1 MKKIFALATLAF
13 TTFGYSQEKEIPSF
27 KKNELTI
34 NAPFLVAGAFDITY
48 ERILNEESGLGIS
61 VMIAF
66 DDDIYTKYAIT
77 PFYRYYFGK
86 KPASGF
92 FVEGFGMLNQYD
104 DTGDSYY
111 YEYSDGYGNY
121 YTESYEGQKTTDF
134 ALGFGLGS
142 KWVTNKGFIFEI
154 NGGIGR
160 NLFNE
165 NSEYNDNQI
174 VGRGGILLGYRF

>member
-1 MKKIFALATLAF
+1 MKKILVILGLAIG
-13 TTFGYSQEKEIPSF
+13 TFGYSQEKEIPNF

-34 NAPFLVAGAFDITY
+34 NAPFLVAGAFDISY
-48 ERILNEESGLGIS
+48 ERLLNEESGVGIS
-61 VMIAF
+61 MMVSF
-66 DDDIYTKYAIT
+66 DEDIYTKFAIT

-104 DTGDSYY
+104 DTEDSYSYGY
-111 YEYSDGYGNY
+111 YDYYGNY
-121 YTESYEGQKTTDF
+121 YTDSYVGSKTTDF
-134 ALGFGLGS
+134 AIGFGLGS
-142 KWVTNKGFIFEI
+142 KWVTKKGFIFAI
-154 NGGIGR
+154 NAGIGR

-165 NSEYNDNQI
+165 NNEYNDNEI